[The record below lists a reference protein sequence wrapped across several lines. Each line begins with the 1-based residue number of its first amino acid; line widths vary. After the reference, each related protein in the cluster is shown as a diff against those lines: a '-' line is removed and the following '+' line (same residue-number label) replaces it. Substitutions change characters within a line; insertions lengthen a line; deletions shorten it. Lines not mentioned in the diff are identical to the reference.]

1 MWHST
6 ISKLT
11 LSIALLT
18 AAATTHAVTLRVNC
32 GQHSG
37 LNNIG
42 AALKALQYSD
52 SRAPA
57 TILVSGACRENVLI
71 QGFDRLTLTAV
82 NGASISDA
90 SGGKLSV
97 VDIEDS
103 RNVALNGFTI
113 NAGSGENINGVVCG
127 DWSSCRLSGNVI
139 QGAQGF
145 FGSGVAVFGASQATF
160 DGDVLQNNAIGML
173 VRSGSKVR
181 IGVGGRPFISRS
193 NGQGISIGRQSFA
206 NILATVENNSD
217 QGVIVLFQSTLD
229 FTGSIS
235 GNGNLGADVREGSVA
250 RFSAAINGNA
260 GPGVLVHDLS
270 MVTFLDGNVTG
281 NGGGTDV
288 VCDPQLPVT
297 RGTAD
302 IGAITNC
309 VEP

>member
-1 MWHST
+1 
-6 ISKLT
+6 
-11 LSIALLT
+11 
-18 AAATTHAVTLRVNC
+18 VNC

-52 SRAPA
+52 PRAPA
-57 TILVSGACRENVLI
+57 TILVSGACRENLLI

-97 VDIEDS
+97 VDMEDS
-103 RNVALNGFTI
+103 RDVALNGFTV
-113 NAGSGENINGVVCG
+113 NAGSGENVYGVVCG

-139 QGAQGF
+139 QGAQGLGGAGF
-145 FGSGVAVFGASQATF
+145 AVFGASQATL
-160 DGDVLQNNAIGML
+160 DGDVLQNNGVGL
-173 VRSGSKVR
+173 LLLSGSKAR
-181 IGVGGRPFISRS
+181 NGVGGRTFISRG
-193 NGQGISIGRQSFA
+193 NGQGIRIRRNGFA
-206 NILATVENNSD
+206 LIQATVENNSE
-217 QGVIVLFQSTLD
+217 QGVVVAFDSTLQ

-235 GNGNLGADVREGSVA
+235 GNGSVGIDIREGSVA
-250 RFSAAINGNA
+250 SFDSATISGNA
-260 GPGVLVHDLS
+260 EAGVLVHDLS
-270 MVTFLDGNVTG
+270 MAIFSGASVTG

-288 VCDPQLPVT
+288 ECDPQFPAT

-302 IGAITNC
+302 TGGTTNC